1 MIEARSTNFVTTSM
15 KWLLIVIILL
25 WHTVLKP
32 YLNVCSKVSHH
43 SICIWGSE
51 NPYDFIQHEQDN
63 QKLNTVCAISVEKMY
78 VPFSLAERTI
88 TGVAYLD
95 KLASGCYP
103 S

>member
-1 MIEARSTNFVTTSM
+1 MVANYY
-15 KWLLIVIILL
+15 

-32 YLNVCSKVSHH
+32 YLNVCSKINHH
-43 SICIWGSE
+43 NICIWGSE
-51 NPYDFIQHEQDN
+51 NPHDFIQHEQDN

-78 VPFSLAERTI
+78 APFFVLECTM